1 MVAAPPR
8 AWTPS
13 SVFALDPDAFSINRL
28 VADRFSHTADALEAE
43 GANPH
48 RVRAYRRA
56 AITLRDLPE
65 PVEDVFRREGLTGL
79 DRLPGIG
86 RGLAAA
92 IREYILT
99 GRMPFQERFGLAAP
113 GAVLRTVPGIG
124 CEYARRLHDQLGIA
138 TLEDLEAA
146 AYDGRLA
153 ALPGFGPKRIGAVRQ
168 TLAARL
174 GRGAPV
180 ARVGPEPPVAELLDV
195 DREYRELA
203 DARRLPTIAPRRMNP
218 SGRSWLPVL
227 STHRG
232 ARHYTALFSN
242 TPRAHELGK
251 TRDWVVLYSDQDG
264 HRNQYTVVTETSGP
278 RRGQRVV
285 RGRGDV
291 IGAGVR
297 ITAATA
303 SPPA

>member
-1 MVAAPPR
+1 MAAAAPY
-8 AWTPS
+8 
-13 SVFALDPDAFSINRL
+13 SITRSPPPLGVGRLAVNRL
-28 VADRFSHTADALEAE
+28 IADRFSHTADVLEAQ

-56 AITLRDLPE
+56 AVTLHELPQ
-65 PVEDVFRREGLTGL
+65 PVEDVFRAEGLDGL

-99 GRMPFQERFGLAAP
+99 GRMPFQERFGSPADPLM
-113 GAVLRTVPGIG
+113 VLRTVPGIG
-124 CEYARRLHDQLGIA
+124 REFARRLHDRLGIA

-153 ALPGFGPKRIGAVRQ
+153 GLKGFGPKRLGAVRQ

-174 GRGAPV
+174 GRGAPLP
-180 ARVGPEPPVAELLDV
+180 RSGPEPPVTELLDV

-203 DARRLPTIAPRRMNP
+203 AARRLPTIAPRRMNP
-218 SGRSWLPVL
+218 GGRSWLPVL
-227 STHRG
+227 STHRDG
-232 ARHYTALFSN
+232 RHYTALFSN

-251 TRDWVVLYSDQDG
+251 TQDWVVLYLDQDG
-264 HRNQYTVVTETSGP
+264 HRGQYTVVTAASGP
-278 RRGQRVV
+278 HQGQRVV
-285 RGRGDV
+285 RGREGE
-291 IGAGVR
+291 
-297 ITAATA
+297 
-303 SPPA
+303 